1 MYTKNQLMRT
11 FSISYATVNRTLA
24 LANLPTKKRSY
35 SDSEFQRFCK
45 YRALL
50 KGGYTEKQIKQMER
64 IKKAE

>member
-24 LANLPTKKRSY
+24 LANLSTKKRSY

-50 KGGYTEKQIKQMER
+50 Y
-64 IKKAE
+64 